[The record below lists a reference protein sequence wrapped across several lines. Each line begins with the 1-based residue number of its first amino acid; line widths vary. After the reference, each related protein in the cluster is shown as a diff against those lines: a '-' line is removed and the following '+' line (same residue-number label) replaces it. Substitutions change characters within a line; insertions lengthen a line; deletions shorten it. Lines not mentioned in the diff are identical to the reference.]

1 MQKSLLSFCTEL
13 ELIEGIFFHSF
24 YFSTESTPP
33 MQCRSFICIGVRGNP
48 PQTHTKGTRLFYQL
62 SYWRKN
68 AIEAFKTIKNTLGSS
83 ILLHYIYIPKSCY
96 TASKHKIVKLSLPLH
111 STLSFVC
118 LFFVVLICTFLGSSR
133 GSARTVKLSSEK
145 PTKSPT
151 ISMINIWS
159 LYHAVYFHCK
169 AAQPTAQ
176 VPRVFFVLWKWGLVC
191 IHLPGSIFFP
201 S

>member
-1 MQKSLLSFCTEL
+1 MQW
-13 ELIEGIFFHSF
+13 
-24 YFSTESTPP
+24 
-33 MQCRSFICIGVRGNP
+33 SFICIDVRGNP

-111 STLSFVC
+111 SILSFVC
-118 LFFVVLICTFLGSSR
+118 FFVVLICTFLGSSR
-133 GSARTVKLSSEK
+133 GSTRTVKLSSEK

-169 AAQPTAQ
+169 AAQPTAKYPGYFLFCKNEGSFVYICQ
-176 VPRVFFVLWKWGLVC
+176 GQFFSRPK
-191 IHLPGSIFFP
+191 HTY
-201 S
+201 